1 MNVQGIFLILIE
13 VSVTIPEIKGVIQ
26 ALAWILKLELHK
38 KNIEITWIEIKHGLG
53 YKKNDNEFLDSARWI
68 DGK

>member
-38 KNIEITWIEIKHGLG
+38 KNIEIT
-53 YKKNDNEFLDSARWI
+53 
-68 DGK
+68 